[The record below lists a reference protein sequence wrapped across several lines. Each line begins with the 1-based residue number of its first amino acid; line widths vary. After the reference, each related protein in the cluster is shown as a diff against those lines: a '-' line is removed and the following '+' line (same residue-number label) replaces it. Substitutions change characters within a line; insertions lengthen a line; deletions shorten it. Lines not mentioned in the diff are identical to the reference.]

1 MLPTNLFSQAHFV
14 VSFEDVRLHF
24 VVGFKK
30 GVVSAFT
37 SDLMPGMKIFKMHFG
52 RNTNDTMQESTA
64 AQLTATFE
72 QINQVTTSRKNE
84 KNLVM
89 EVMPFV
95 RANLSRTQ
103 QLKRQQ
109 NNRRNGKKMKHLV
122 QISVVKLFMISGFT
136 LLTLHLHAYRMK
148 TTYDMYM

>member
-1 MLPTNLFSQAHFV
+1 
-14 VSFEDVRLHF
+14 
-24 VVGFKK
+24 
-30 GVVSAFT
+30 
-37 SDLMPGMKIFKMHFG
+37 MPGMKIFKMHFE
-52 RNTNDTMQESTA
+52 RNTNGTMQESTA

-109 NNRRNGKKMKHLV
+109 NNRHNGKKMKHLV
-122 QISVVKLFMISGFT
+122 QSVSSS
-136 LLTLHLHAYRMK
+136 YS
-148 TTYDMYM
+148 

>member
-1 MLPTNLFSQAHFV
+1 MA
-14 VSFEDVRLHF
+14 
-24 VVGFKK
+24 
-30 GVVSAFT
+30 
-37 SDLMPGMKIFKMHFG
+37 GMKIFKMYFE
-52 RNTNDTMQESTA
+52 RNTNGTMQESTA

-72 QINQVTTSRKNE
+72 QINQVTNRPMWDRLREKNE
-84 KNLVM
+84 KNVVM

-122 QISVVKLFMISGFT
+122 QISVVKLFMISGFR

-148 TTYDMYM
+148 TTYDMMWA